1 MKMVYYDGNGER
13 RDVNSLKELIKI
25 AKRVKREKEYGAAF
39 FLNALDCVYVEYS
52 TALYTKDGKPG
63 GFCLLWSN
71 GNGYRAVKPYAY
83 KSAAVA
89 LKALSNC

>member
-1 MKMVYYDGNGER
+1 MVYRDGNGDR
-13 RDVNSLKELIKI
+13 HDVKNLSDLIKI
-25 AKRVKREKEYGAAF
+25 ALRAKREKEYGAAF
-39 FLNALDCVYVEYS
+39 FLNPLDCAYVEYS
-52 TALYTKDGKPG
+52 TALNTKDGESG

-83 KSAAVA
+83 TNAMAS